1 MNVRSRWGTLVAVG
15 AAFAVGLSAPAGAD
29 AVRALAH
36 KIDGASIKKDSMPGN
51 RITSNSVTGK
61 QIDESSLGHVPYATK
76 AGTAAKLPPLEWHHL
91 TLEHGWT
98 AVLGDRTPKYA
109 VDAEGIVHLQ
119 GAICCGSTSEAFTL
133 PPSARP
139 DENMYLMALASG
151 AYVAQLAVQPSGKV
165 FVQSGGGAPSTST
178 TSLTSLE
185 GVTFAAS

>member
-1 MNVRSRWGTLVAVG
+1 MNVRSRWGTLAAVG

-36 KIDGASIKKDSMPGN
+36 KIDGASIKKDSM
-51 RITSNSVTGK
+51 TGK
-61 QIDESSLGHVPYATK
+61 QIDESTLGHVPYATK

-165 FVQSGGGAPSTST
+165 FVQAGGGAPSTST